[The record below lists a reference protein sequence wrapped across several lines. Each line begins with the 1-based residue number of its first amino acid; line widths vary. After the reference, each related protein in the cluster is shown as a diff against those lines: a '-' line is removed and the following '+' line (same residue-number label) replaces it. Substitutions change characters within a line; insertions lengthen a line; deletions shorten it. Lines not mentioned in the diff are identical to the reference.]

1 MKHFYAFIL
10 AVLGLSAAATN
21 HQVQVGSNF
30 FSPAVLSI
38 SVGDTVT
45 WTQVSGTHNVN
56 GSTSIFPSNPVSF
69 GNGSSAGGTWTYS
82 FVFTTAGTY
91 TYQCDPHAAMMIG
104 SITVHSLTQGSLA
117 FTAISSDA
125 PDAFQ
130 FVVLKPIAGNT
141 VIKFTDRSWGSAGA
155 FYSTTGEDS
164 VVYTAP
170 SAGLAVGSLVT
181 MIDNTTGGT
190 TVVGGGSAV
199 GVLDGISASGDHI
212 FAFQGTLSQPNFI
225 AALGNSPF
233 VTTGTATSTVSYL
246 PSTLTLGVN
255 AMSIAATHIDNG
267 IFQCDSAVTSGTE
280 AVVRASIYNQAN
292 WNTNNTLIPT
302 TAWPTCTYSIGSTA
316 TGPRIWT
323 IGSLRGVNAN
333 GVADSLN
340 AVVRIRGTVTSIDF
354 DGNTGYSFYVQDGTG
369 GMNIYRSSDLA
380 NYTSPLRGDSLYIHG
395 TVIQF
400 NGLTEIQPDTI
411 TVIAANRPV
420 PSPLV
425 VATMDESNESMLV
438 RMNSMTATTWP
449 STWSGSGQNVTIS
462 NGSTT
467 FTMRIDADCNLW
479 NTSQPT
485 GLVDIIGVVSQ
496 FDNSSPFTSGYQLF
510 PRDTND
516 IIASSTSTTGLRPI
530 GTLRG
535 VNANGVA
542 DSLNAVVAI
551 TGVVTSIDFD
561 GNTGYS
567 FYIQDAT
574 GGINVYKSADLANY
588 TSPLRGD
595 SLYIHGVIDQFNGL
609 TEIVPDSIGVWG
621 TNKPLPTPLVITT
634 MDETNEG
641 ELVRMNN
648 MTATTWP
655 SSWSGSGQNVT
666 ISDGTNSFTMRID
679 ADCNLWNSAQPAGLF
694 DVLGVVGQF
703 DNSSPYTSG
712 YQLFPRDTNDII
724 PVVAT
729 SPTVRFVGGSA
740 TVLEGNVSHTIK
752 MSVQPHL
759 MAAGSVTITAAP
771 GAGFVLGTDATTT
784 PALSGTTLTL
794 PVAAMADTISFTVNI
809 LDDSNI
815 EGNEDVVF
823 TLTAA
828 SSGLAI
834 GAPSTF
840 TFTIADNDV
849 FIPTY
854 TIPQVKGV
862 DANFLPD
869 SLNVMCKLQ
878 GTVLGVNTQTFAST
892 GNVAFTIHDG
902 SVGFGVFGAGNKNLG
917 YTVNEGD
924 VVRIIGTIGHFNGL
938 AQINADSIVVVS
950 TNAALPTPVVITGLD
965 ESTESQ
971 LIRMNDVTVVN
982 PTQWTNAGSGF
993 TVDIT
998 DGVNTIQ
1005 LRIDADVA
1013 DVYNAP
1019 CPVGT
1024 FDVVGIGGQFDNSAP
1039 HNGGYQ
1045 FLPRYLADF
1054 IYPVPV
1060 TYDLAITEVMASSND
1075 ANSAVNEDW
1084 FEITNYGSTA
1094 VDLAGFS
1101 WDDNSYAAGTV
1112 VFPSITVAPG
1122 EAIVVAQIDAA
1133 NEAAFRV
1140 TWNLGAWVQILV
1152 NEDFATAQPGF
1163 SANGDGVALFDS
1175 SATPIEICRAEYTA
1189 ALAGFSVEYDTACTY
1204 LGNAAVGVRGAYTS
1218 TGGDVGSPGNQS
1230 IGIEERAFNMRVQPN
1245 PTAGLVTVTLPSEG
1259 AYTIAV
1265 QNLNGQ
1271 TLAAQTVDA
1280 SRAQIDLSGL
1290 ARGMYLVVVSSEAG
1304 QSTQRIVLQ

>member
-56 GSTSIFPSNPVSF
+56 GSTTTFSSNPVSF
-69 GNGSSAGGTWTYS
+69 GNGSPAGGTWTYS
-82 FVFTTAGTY
+82 FVFATAGTY
-91 TYQCDPHAAMMIG
+91 TYQCDPHASMGMVG
-104 SITVHSLTQGSLA
+104 SINVVTLSPGAIA
-117 FTAISSDA
+117 FTGITADA
-125 PDAFQ
+125 PDTYQ
-130 FVVLKPIAGNT
+130 FVAMNAIPGGS
-141 VIKFTDRSWGSAGA
+141 VIKFTDISWGPSNWYNAGL
-155 FYSTTGEDS
+155 TTGEQDT

-170 SAGLAVGSLVT
+170 ALGLAPGSVVTLADDGNGGTLVT
-181 MIDNTTGGT
+181 GGGT
-190 TVVGGGSAV
+190 AV
-199 GVLDGISASGDHI
+199 GVLGGISASGDHV
-212 FAFQGTLSQPNFI
+212 FAFQGSKNAPAFI
-225 AALGNSPF
+225 AAVGNSPF
-233 VTTGTATSTVSYL
+233 ISSGSVLSTSSYL
-246 PSTLTLGVN
+246 PTGLTLGVN
-255 AMSIAATHIDNG
+255 AMSIASAHIDNG
-267 IFQCDSAVTSGTE
+267 FYQCDSAVTTGTE
-280 AVVRASIYNQAN
+280 ADIRAAIYDPTN
-292 WNTNNTLIPT
+292 WNTNNSLISVSN
-302 TAWPTCTYSIGSTA
+302 WPSCTYSIGVQSTA
-316 TGPRIWT
+316 CADLFFSEYIEGSGNNKGLEIYNPTANAINLSGYTVIEKFSATTPAATFALSGT
-323 IGSLRGVNAN
+323 IPAHGTHVIVANQADPAMLAIADTALAFPSVVHFNGNDAVGLLNSNGDTLDVIGDFAYAAGSNF
-333 GVADSLN
+333 
-340 AVVRIRGTVTSIDF
+340 TV
-354 DGNTGYSFYVQDGTG
+354 GTG
-369 GMNIYRSSDLA
+369 SMA
-380 NYTSPLRGDSLYIHG
+380 NYT
-395 TVIQF
+395 
-400 NGLTEIQPDTI
+400 
-411 TVIAANRPV
+411 
-420 PSPLV
+420 
-425 VATMDESNESMLV
+425 LV
-438 RMNSMTATTWP
+438 RKDSVNAGTSDWSLGQTQWMVHPINTFSFLGSHTSICGGGGGTTP
-449 STWSGSGQNVTIS
+449 
-462 NGSTT
+462 
-467 FTMRIDADCNLW
+467 
-479 NTSQPT
+479 
-485 GLVDIIGVVSQ
+485 
-496 FDNSSPFTSGYQLF
+496 
-510 PRDTND
+510 
-516 IIASSTSTTGLRPI
+516 GLRPI
-530 GTLRG
+530 GSLRG

-609 TEIVPDSIGVWG
+609 TELVPDSIGVWG

-648 MTATTWP
+648 MTATAWPATWT
-655 SSWSGSGQNVT
+655 GSGQNAT
-666 ISDGTNSFTMRID
+666 ISDGTTSFTLRID
-679 ADCNLWNSAQPAGLF
+679 ADCNLFGKPQPSGLF

-759 MAAGSVTITAAP
+759 MAAGSVTITATP

-834 GAPSTF
+834 GSPSAF

-924 VVRIIGTIGHFNGL
+924 IVRIIGTIGHFNGL

-950 TNAALPTPVVITGLD
+950 TNAAIPTPVVITGLD

-993 TVDIT
+993 TVDVT
-998 DGVNTIQ
+998 DGANTIQ

-1084 FEITNYGSTA
+1084 LEITNYGSTA

-1133 NEAAFRV
+1133 NEAAFRA
-1140 TWNLGAWVQILV
+1140 TWNLGAWVQVLL

-1230 IGIEERAFNMRVQPN
+1230 IGLEERVLNVRLQPN
-1245 PTAGLVTVTLPSEG
+1245 PSTGLLTLTLPGEG
-1259 AYTIAV
+1259 TYTIVV

-1271 TLAAQTVDA
+1271 TLASQTVDTTR
-1280 SRAQIDLSGL
+1280 SLIDLSGL

>member
-1 MKHFYAFIL
+1 MKQFYTFII

-30 FSPAVLSI
+30 FSPAALYI
-38 SVGDTVT
+38 SAGDTVT

-56 GSTSIFPSNPVSF
+56 GTLATFPNNPVGF
-69 GNGSSAGGTWTYS
+69 GNGATAGGTWTYS
-82 FVFTTAGTY
+82 FVFTTLGQYA
-91 TYQCDPHAAMMIG
+91 YQCDPHAAMGMVGTVTVTAPCSELYFSEYLEG
-104 SITVHSLTQGSLA
+104 SSNNKALEIYNPTNAAINLSTYSVKAYNNGGLTISNSLQLPNKTIAAHDVYVIANSQAVAAILGVSDTTSTVTFFNGD
-117 FTAISSDA
+117 DA
-125 PDAFQ
+125 
-130 FVVLKPIAGNT
+130 VVLFKGTDTLDIIGKVGNDPGT
-141 VIKFTDRSWGSAGA
+141 NWT
-155 FYSTTGEDS
+155 
-164 VVYTAP
+164 
-170 SAGLAVGSLVT
+170 VGSGATSEFTLVRKMPVNKGQRRWT
-181 MIDNTTGGT
+181 VGATEWNVYPQTTATYLGSHSSNCASGGGGGGGGGT
-190 TVVGGGSAV
+190 TA
-199 GVLDGISASGDHI
+199 
-212 FAFQGTLSQPNFI
+212 
-225 AALGNSPF
+225 
-233 VTTGTATSTVSYL
+233 
-246 PSTLTLGVN
+246 
-255 AMSIAATHIDNG
+255 
-267 IFQCDSAVTSGTE
+267 
-280 AVVRASIYNQAN
+280 
-292 WNTNNTLIPT
+292 
-302 TAWPTCTYSIGSTA
+302 
-316 TGPRIWT
+316 
-323 IGSLRGVNAN
+323 
-333 GVADSLN
+333 
-340 AVVRIRGTVTSIDF
+340 
-354 DGNTGYSFYVQDGTG
+354 
-369 GMNIYRSSDLA
+369 
-380 NYTSPLRGDSLYIHG
+380 
-395 TVIQF
+395 
-400 NGLTEIQPDTI
+400 
-411 TVIAANRPV
+411 
-420 PSPLV
+420 
-425 VATMDESNESMLV
+425 
-438 RMNSMTATTWP
+438 
-449 STWSGSGQNVTIS
+449 
-462 NGSTT
+462 
-467 FTMRIDADCNLW
+467 
-479 NTSQPT
+479 
-485 GLVDIIGVVSQ
+485 
-496 FDNSSPFTSGYQLF
+496 
-510 PRDTND
+510 
-516 IIASSTSTTGLRPI
+516 GLRPI

-542 DSLNAVVAI
+542 DSLGADVAI
-551 TGVVTSIDFD
+551 KGVVTSIDFD

-567 FYIQDAT
+567 FYVQDAT
-574 GGINVYKSADLANY
+574 GGINVFKSADLTNY

-621 TNKPLPTPLVITT
+621 TNKPLPNPLVITT

-655 SSWSGSGQNVT
+655 TTWTGSGQNVT
-666 ISDGTNSFTMRID
+666 ISDGTNTFALRID
-679 ADCNLWNSAQPAGLF
+679 ADCNLWNSTQPSGLF

-712 YQLFPRDTNDII
+712 YQLFPRDVNDII

-729 SPTVRFVGGSA
+729 VPTVRFVGGSA

-752 MSVQPHL
+752 MSIQPHL

-794 PVAAMADTISFTVNI
+794 PVAAMADTISFAVNI

-815 EGNEDVVF
+815 EGNENLVF
-823 TLTAA
+823 TLTSA
-828 SSGLAI
+828 STSLTI
-834 GAPSTF
+834 GSPSTY

-849 FIPTY
+849 FIPSY
-854 TIPQVKGV
+854 TIPQVKGLN
-862 DANFLPD
+862 ASFIPD

-878 GTVLGVNTQTFAST
+878 GTVLGVNTQTFATT

-917 YTVNEGD
+917 YTINEGD

-950 TNAALPTPVVITGLD
+950 TNATLPTPVVITTMD
-965 ESTESQ
+965 ETTESQ

-993 TVDIT
+993 TVDVT

-1013 DVYNAP
+1013 DVYSAP

-1075 ANSAVNEDW
+1075 ANTTISDDW
-1084 FEITNYGSTA
+1084 FEITNYGSTS
-1094 VDLAGFS
+1094 VNLGGFS
-1101 WDDNSYAAGTV
+1101 WDDNSYLAGTV
-1112 VFPSITVAPG
+1112 VFPNVSVAPG
-1122 EAIVVAQIDAA
+1122 EALVVTQIDSA
-1133 NEAAFRV
+1133 NEAAFRSA
-1140 TWNLGAWVQILV
+1140 WNLGPWVQVLF

-1230 IGIEERAFNMRVQPN
+1230 IGLEERGLRVSMHPN
-1245 PTAGLVTVTLPSEG
+1245 PTTGLVTITLPSEG
-1259 AYTIAV
+1259 SYSVTV

-1271 TLAAQTVDA
+1271 ILANQTVDA
-1280 SRAQIDLSGL
+1280 ASAQINLSGL
-1290 ARGMYLVVVSSEAG
+1290 ARGIYLVVVQGETG

>member
-1 MKHFYAFIL
+1 MKQFYAFIL
-10 AVLGLSAAATN
+10 AVLGLSATATN

-30 FSPAVLSI
+30 FNPAVLSI

-56 GSTSIFPSNPVSF
+56 GSTTTFASNPVSF
-69 GNGSSAGGTWTYS
+69 GNGAPAGGTWTYS

-91 TYQCDPHAAMMIG
+91 AYQCDPHAAMMIG
-104 SITVHSLTQGSLA
+104 SITVTAPCADLFFSEYLEGSSNNKALEIYNPTNAPINLSTYSVKAYNNGGLTVSNSLTLPNKTIAAHDVYVIANPS
-117 FTAISSDA
+117 AIAAILGVSDTTSTVTFFNGD
-125 PDAFQ
+125 DA
-130 FVVLKPIAGNT
+130 VVLFKGTDTLDIIGKVGNDPGTNWT
-141 VIKFTDRSWGSAGA
+141 VGTGATSEFTLVRKAPVNKGQRNWVIGATEWDVYPQNTATYLGSHTSNCASG
-155 FYSTTGEDS
+155 G
-164 VVYTAP
+164 
-170 SAGLAVGSLVT
+170 GG
-181 MIDNTTGGT
+181 GGT
-190 TVVGGGSAV
+190 T
-199 GVLDGISASGDHI
+199 
-212 FAFQGTLSQPNFI
+212 P
-225 AALGNSPF
+225 
-233 VTTGTATSTVSYL
+233 
-246 PSTLTLGVN
+246 
-255 AMSIAATHIDNG
+255 
-267 IFQCDSAVTSGTE
+267 
-280 AVVRASIYNQAN
+280 
-292 WNTNNTLIPT
+292 
-302 TAWPTCTYSIGSTA
+302 
-316 TGPRIWT
+316 
-323 IGSLRGVNAN
+323 
-333 GVADSLN
+333 
-340 AVVRIRGTVTSIDF
+340 
-354 DGNTGYSFYVQDGTG
+354 
-369 GMNIYRSSDLA
+369 
-380 NYTSPLRGDSLYIHG
+380 
-395 TVIQF
+395 
-400 NGLTEIQPDTI
+400 
-411 TVIAANRPV
+411 
-420 PSPLV
+420 
-425 VATMDESNESMLV
+425 
-438 RMNSMTATTWP
+438 
-449 STWSGSGQNVTIS
+449 
-462 NGSTT
+462 
-467 FTMRIDADCNLW
+467 
-479 NTSQPT
+479 
-485 GLVDIIGVVSQ
+485 
-496 FDNSSPFTSGYQLF
+496 
-510 PRDTND
+510 
-516 IIASSTSTTGLRPI
+516 GLRPI

-542 DSLNAVVAI
+542 DSLGIAVAI

-574 GGINVYKSADLANY
+574 GGINVFKSADLPNY

-595 SLYIHGVIDQFNGL
+595 SLYIHGAIDQFNGL
-609 TEIVPDSIGVWG
+609 TEIVPDSIAVWG
-621 TNKPLPTPLVITT
+621 TNKPLPTPLVITA

-655 SSWSGSGQNVT
+655 ATWTGSGQNAT
-666 ISDGTNSFTMRID
+666 ISDGTNSFTLRID
-679 ADCNLWNSAQPAGLF
+679 ADCNLFGKPQPSGLF

-724 PVVAT
+724 PVVAS

-759 MAAGSVTITAAP
+759 MAAGSVTITATP
-771 GAGFVLGTDATTT
+771 GAGLVLGTDATTT

-794 PVAAMADTISFTVNI
+794 PVAAMADTISFVVNV

-815 EGNEDVVF
+815 EGNENLLF
-823 TLTAA
+823 TLTAS

-849 FIPTY
+849 YIPMY

-950 TNAALPTPVVITGLD
+950 TNAALPTPVVITALD

-971 LIRMNDVTVVN
+971 LIRMNNVTVVN

-993 TVDIT
+993 TVDVT

-1039 HNGGYQ
+1039 HNSGYQ

-1060 TYDLAITEVMASSND
+1060 TYDLAITEVMANSND
-1075 ANSAVNEDW
+1075 ANTAVNGDW
-1084 FEITNYGSTA
+1084 FEVTNYGSTA

-1101 WDDNSYAAGTV
+1101 WDDNSWNAGTV
-1112 VFPSITVAPG
+1112 VFPSVTVAPG

-1133 NEAAFRV
+1133 NEAAFRS
-1140 TWNLGAWVQILV
+1140 TWNLGPWVQVLV
-1152 NEDFATAQPGF
+1152 NEDFTTAQPAF
-1163 SANGDGVALFDS
+1163 SANGDGVALFDT

-1189 ALAGFSVEYDTACTY
+1189 ALAGFSAEFDTTCTY
-1204 LGNAAVGVRGAYTS
+1204 LGNASVGVRGAYSS

-1230 IGIEERAFNMRVQPN
+1230 VGLEERGLRVTLQPN
-1245 PTAGLVTVTLPSEG
+1245 PTTGVVTVTLPIEG
-1259 AYTIAV
+1259 TFAISI

-1271 TLAAQTVDA
+1271 TLAVQSVNASSAQL
-1280 SRAQIDLSGL
+1280 DLSGL